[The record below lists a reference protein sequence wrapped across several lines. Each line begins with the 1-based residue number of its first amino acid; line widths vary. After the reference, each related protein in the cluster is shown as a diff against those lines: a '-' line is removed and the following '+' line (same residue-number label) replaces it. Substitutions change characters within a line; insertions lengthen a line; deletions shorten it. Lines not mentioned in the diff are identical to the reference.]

1 MLEDKPHRFCLRGR
15 RRSMQARRCNGRVMW
30 DLQLPWWWASSPP
43 FDLVVVM
50 LLAEAV
56 SNSLNGVD
64 ESLVGGLIAAATL
77 IALDLL
83 RRERVPLSDVERALR
98 SVRYEP
104 PDMALAVLEAD
115 GDIRVLPRR

>member
-1 MLEDKPHRFCLRGR
+1 
-15 RRSMQARRCNGRVMW
+15 MQARRCNGRVMW